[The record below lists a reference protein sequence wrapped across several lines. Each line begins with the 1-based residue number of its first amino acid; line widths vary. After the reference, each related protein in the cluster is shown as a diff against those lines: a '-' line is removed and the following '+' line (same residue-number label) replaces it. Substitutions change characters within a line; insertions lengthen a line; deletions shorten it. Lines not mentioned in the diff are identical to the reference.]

1 MVTRACHLTNA
12 VKEPHMH
19 QTISQRRA
27 IYEGLRQRCTLSTA
41 EFYDKV
47 GRKNPAA
54 LPRFTVVPN
63 GNNEF
68 GIVERSTGNVHGVHR
83 GHCAACKIAEQLEA
97 QPVRQLSFATH
108 MLRWT
113 AAIAT
118 GLALFALYGAS

>member
-1 MVTRACHLTNA
+1 
-12 VKEPHMH
+12 MH
-19 QTISQRRA
+19 RTISQRRA
-27 IYEGLRQRCTLSTA
+27 TLEGLRQRCTLSTA

-47 GRKNPAA
+47 GRLNPAA

-68 GIVERSTGNVHGVHR
+68 GIVERSTGVVHAVHR
-83 GHCAACKIAEQLEA
+83 GHGTACKAAAQLEA
-97 QPVRQLSFATH
+97 KPVRQPSLALH

-118 GLALFALYGAS
+118 SLALFALYGAS

>member
-1 MVTRACHLTNA
+1 MVTRAWHLANA

-47 GRKNPAA
+47 SRKNPAA
-54 LPRFTVVPN
+54 LPRFTVVPK

-68 GIVERSTGNVHGVHR
+68 GIVERSTGAVRGVHR
-83 GHCAACKIAEQLEA
+83 GHSSACKAAEQLETL
-97 QPVRQLSFATH
+97 PVRQPSFASH

-118 GLALFALYGAS
+118 AFALFALYGAS

>member
-1 MVTRACHLTNA
+1 
-12 VKEPHMH
+12 MH

-27 IYEGLRQRCTLSTA
+27 ILEGLRQRCNLSTV

-47 GRKNPAA
+47 GRHKPAA
-54 LPRFTVVPN
+54 LPRFIVVPN

-68 GIVERSTGNVHGVHR
+68 GIVERSTSTVHGVHR
-83 GHCAACKIAEQLEA
+83 GHSAACKAADQLED
-97 QPVRQLSFATH
+97 QPIRQRSFATH

-113 AAIAT
+113 AVIAT

>member
-1 MVTRACHLTNA
+1 
-12 VKEPHMH
+12 MH

-27 IYEGLRQRCTLSTA
+27 ILEGLRQRCTLSTA

-47 GRKNPAA
+47 GRFNPAT

-68 GIVERSTGNVHGVHR
+68 GVVERSTGVVRGVHC
-83 GHCAACKIAEQLEA
+83 GHSAACKAAEQLEA
-97 QPVRQLSFATH
+97 KPVRKRSFASH

-113 AAIAT
+113 AAFAT
-118 GLALFALYGAS
+118 GIALFALYGVS

>member
-27 IYEGLRQRCTLSTA
+27 ILEGLRQRCTLSTA

-68 GIVERSTGNVHGVHR
+68 GIVERSTGDVRGVLR
-83 GHCAACKIAEQLEA
+83 GHSAACRAAEQMEA
-97 QPVRQLSFATH
+97 QPVRQPSIATH

-118 GLALFALYGAS
+118 GFVLFALYGAS

>member
-1 MVTRACHLTNA
+1 
-12 VKEPHMH
+12 MH
-19 QTISQRRA
+19 HSISQRRA
-27 IYEGLRQRCTLSTA
+27 ILEGLRQRCNLSTA

-68 GIVERSTGNVHGVHR
+68 GIIERSTGNVRGVHR
-83 GHCAACKIAEQLEA
+83 GHSAACRAAEQLEA
-97 QPVRQLSFATH
+97 KPVRKRSFASH

-113 AAIAT
+113 AAFAT
-118 GLALFALYGAS
+118 AFALFALYGAN

>member
-1 MVTRACHLTNA
+1 
-12 VKEPHMH
+12 MH

-27 IYEGLRQRCTLSTA
+27 ILEGLRQRCNLSTA
-41 EFYDKV
+41 EFYEKV

-68 GIVERSTGNVHGVHR
+68 GIVERSTGTVRGVHR
-83 GHCAACKIAEQLEA
+83 GHSAACKAAEQLEA
-97 QPVRQLSFATH
+97 KPVRQPSFATH

>member
-1 MVTRACHLTNA
+1 MVTSAWYLTNA

-19 QTISQRRA
+19 HSISQRRA
-27 IYEGLRQRCTLSTA
+27 ILEGLRQRCTLSTA

-47 GRKNPAA
+47 GRRNPAA
-54 LPRFTVVPN
+54 LPRFTVIPN

-68 GIVERSTGNVHGVHR
+68 GIVERSTGLVRAVHKGHGV
-83 GHCAACKIAEQLEA
+83 ACKAASHLETT
-97 QPVRQLSFATH
+97 PVRQPSFASY

-118 GLALFALYGAS
+118 GLALFALYGVS

>member
-1 MVTRACHLTNA
+1 
-12 VKEPHMH
+12 MH

-27 IYEGLRQRCTLSTA
+27 ILEGLRQRCTLSTA

-47 GRKNPAA
+47 GRFNPAT

-68 GIVERSTGNVHGVHR
+68 GIVERSTGAVRGVHR
-83 GHCAACKIAEQLEA
+83 GHGAACKAAAELEA
-97 QPVRQLSFATH
+97 KPVRKRPIASL

-113 AAIAT
+113 AALAI

>member
-1 MVTRACHLTNA
+1 
-12 VKEPHMH
+12 MH

-47 GRKNPAA
+47 SRKNPAA
-54 LPRFTVVPN
+54 LPRFTVVPK

-68 GIVERSTGNVHGVHR
+68 GIVERSTGAVRGVHR
-83 GHCAACKIAEQLEA
+83 GHSSACKAAEQLETL
-97 QPVRQLSFATH
+97 PVRQPSFASH

-118 GLALFALYGAS
+118 AFALFALYGAS

>member
-1 MVTRACHLTNA
+1 
-12 VKEPHMH
+12 MH

-27 IYEGLRQRCTLSTA
+27 ILEGLRQRCNLSTA

-54 LPRFTVVPN
+54 LPSFTVVPN

-68 GIVERSTGNVHGVHR
+68 GIVERSTGLVRAVHR
-83 GHCAACKIAEQLEA
+83 GHGTACKAAEQLEA
-97 QPVRQLSFATH
+97 KSAHHPSFSSY

-113 AAIAT
+113 AA
-118 GLALFALYGAS
+118 LALGIAIFALLVTIF

>member
-1 MVTRACHLTNA
+1 
-12 VKEPHMH
+12 MH
-19 QTISQRRA
+19 HSISQRRA
-27 IYEGLRQRCTLSTA
+27 ILEGLRQRCNLSTA

-68 GIVERSTGNVHGVHR
+68 GIVERSTGSVRGVHR
-83 GHCAACKIAEQLEA
+83 GHSAACRAAEQLEA
-97 QPVRQLSFATH
+97 KPVRKRSFASH

-113 AAIAT
+113 AAFAT
-118 GLALFALYGAS
+118 GFALFALYGAS

>member
-1 MVTRACHLTNA
+1 
-12 VKEPHMH
+12 MH

-27 IYEGLRQRCTLSTA
+27 ILEGLRQRCTLSTA

-47 GRKNPAA
+47 GRFNPAT

-68 GIVERSTGNVHGVHR
+68 GVVERSTGVVRGVHR
-83 GHCAACKIAEQLEA
+83 GHSAACKAAEQLEA
-97 QPVRQLSFATH
+97 KPVRKRSFASH

-113 AAIAT
+113 AAFAT
-118 GLALFALYGAS
+118 GIALFALYGAS

>member
-1 MVTRACHLTNA
+1 
-12 VKEPHMH
+12 MH

-27 IYEGLRQRCTLSTA
+27 ILEGLRQRCTLSTA

-68 GIVERSTGNVHGVHR
+68 GIVERSSGTVRGVLR
-83 GHCAACKIAEQLEA
+83 GHSAACRAAEQLEA
-97 QPVRQLSFATH
+97 KPVRHSSIATH

-118 GLALFALYGAS
+118 GFVLFALYGAS